1 MLILNIFAGCAQL
14 VSFFDNKKDYR
25 FDMTPKDMLPTDYSD
40 HLASLGASYL
50 SSEAVEQVRLS
61 SRARSY
67 LKDITD
73 RIVRNN
79 ELLLNQ
85 ALETEINIVKD
96 KSIFF
101 FSLPKGQLF
110 FSQGLVDKYFKSEE
124 IFVACLTHEIIRS
137 HRNIYE
143 KKSVVPVG
151 FVKVEKLLYLTRIT
165 PDVKSEINK
174 LSYFAM
180 KRAGFDANAFLNW
193 LQTQNKN
200 TLDFMVQLG
209 ETRSI
214 SREELAFKN
223 FLVSEE
229 KGFSEN
235 VEIDSNSTLG
245 FYTFLNEVK
254 RASP

>member
-1 MLILNIFAGCAQL
+1 MIINCFAGCSQL
-14 VSFFDNKKDYR
+14 VSFFEDKKDYR
-25 FDMTPKDMLPTDYSD
+25 FSMGAGEMLPSDYSD
-40 HLASLGASYL
+40 HLAALGTSYL
-50 SSEAVEQVRLS
+50 SSESVEQVRLS
-61 SRARSY
+61 PKASTY
-67 LKDITD
+67 LKNITD

-85 ALETEINIVKD
+85 NLETEIKIIKD
-96 KSIFF
+96 KSIYF
-101 FSLPKGQLF
+101 FSLPKGQVFL
-110 FSQGLVDKYFKSEE
+110 SQGLVDKYFKSEE

-143 KKSVVPVG
+143 KKSVIPVG

-165 PDVKSEINK
+165 PDVKTEINK

-223 FLVSEE
+223 FLVTEE
-229 KGFSEN
+229 RGFSESA
-235 VEIDSNSTLG
+235 EIDSNSTLG

-254 RASP
+254 RAIP